1 MKVLVIGSTGRTGRL
16 AVRRLLDGGHEVTAF
31 ARNPLALSQEGR
43 GLKVFQGDTRDPD
56 ALDAAMEGQEA
67 VFCAIGPRSLG
78 KTDLQE
84 KTLRNVVAAMEKH
97 GVKRIVNL
105 SAWGCGDSRTRAPF
119 FFRAVIIP
127 LLLKGIFEDKERGE
141 AHLLSSPLEFIN
153 VRPGRL
159 LTSPAKG
166 GVRAS
171 LEPDGLK
178 ASLTYEDLAAFMVR
192 QLTENQWVR
201 RSPLVGY

>member
-1 MKVLVIGSTGRTGRL
+1 MKVLVIGSTGRAGRL

-31 ARNPLALSQEGR
+31 ARNPASLAHEGR
-43 GLKVFQGDTRDPD
+43 GLRVFQGDARNPLAMDQ
-56 ALDAAMEGQEA
+56 AMEGQEA

-84 KTLRNVVAAMEKH
+84 KSLRNVVAAMQKH

-105 SAWGCGDSRTRAPF
+105 SAWGCGDSRTKAPF
-119 FFRAVIIP
+119 FFRALILP
-127 LLLKGIFEDKERGE
+127 LMLKGIFEDKERGE
-141 AHLLSSPLEFIN
+141 AHLLSSSLEFVN

-159 LTSPAKG
+159 LTSPGRG
-166 GVRAS
+166 GVRSS
-171 LEPDGLK
+171 LEPAGLK
-178 ASLTYEDLAAFMVR
+178 SSMTYEDLAAFMVR

>member
-1 MKVLVIGSTGRTGRL
+1 MKVLVIGSTGRAGRL

-31 ARNPLALSQEGR
+31 ARNPAALAHEGR
-43 GLKVFQGDTRDPD
+43 GLRVFQGDTRNPLAVDQ
-56 ALDAAMEGQEA
+56 AMEGQEA

-84 KTLRNVVAAMEKH
+84 KSLRNVVTAMQRH

-119 FFRAVIIP
+119 FFRAIIIP
-127 LLLKGIFEDKERGE
+127 LMLKGIFEDKERGE
-141 AHLLSSPLEFIN
+141 AHLLSSCLEFVN

-159 LTSPAKG
+159 LTSPARG
-166 GVRAS
+166 GVRSS
-171 LEPDGLK
+171 LEPSGLK